1 MPSIEVLSTAAICL
15 ALGAAPLAAHT
26 QAPVQS
32 SEAPATDSAS
42 VEPNIAPADL
52 VGVWDVA
59 LYFSPSAPPSSTVM
73 EIKAVNADGTIEGSF
88 YSTEF
93 EKARY
98 TQRNGEIAF
107 AMITRDGSGLY
118 ATSGRLQPDGS
129 VKGQT
134 FATGRDFVMIW
145 TAERR

>member
-1 MPSIEVLSTAAICL
+1 
-15 ALGAAPLAAHT
+15 
-26 QAPVQS
+26 
-32 SEAPATDSAS
+32 
-42 VEPNIAPADL
+42 
-52 VGVWDVA
+52 
-59 LYFSPSAPPSSTVM
+59 M
-73 EIKAVNADGTIEGSF
+73 EIKTVNADGTIEGSF

-107 AMITRDGSGLY
+107 AMITQDGSGLY
-118 ATSGRLQPDGS
+118 ATSGRLQLDGS

-145 TAERR
+145 TAQRR

>member
-1 MPSIEVLSTAAICL
+1 MRLLPQS
-15 ALGAAPLAAHT
+15 
-26 QAPVQS
+26 PVQT

-42 VEPNIAPADL
+42 AEPSITPADL

-73 EIKAVNADGTIEGSF
+73 EIKTVNADGTIEGSF

-107 AMITRDGSGLY
+107 AMITQDGSGLY
-118 ATSGRLQPDGS
+118 ATSGRLQLDGS

-145 TAERR
+145 TAQRR